1 MGRNFGKLL
10 LKFVVDL
17 SWLLAS
23 SSFLLD
29 STSDSLLRCRSSVL
43 SATSLLSFLLDEKM
57 IKTITVA
64 RELTAM
70 MKMVLRF
77 LWLSIMG
84 AIFSEKVCRLE
95 T

>member
-1 MGRNFGKLL
+1 
-10 LKFVVDL
+10 
-17 SWLLAS
+17 
-23 SSFLLD
+23 
-29 STSDSLLRCRSSVL
+29 
-43 SATSLLSFLLDEKM
+43 LDEKM
-57 IKTITVA
+57 IKTMTVA
-64 RELTAM
+64 RELTAI

>member
-1 MGRNFGKLL
+1 MLH
-10 LKFVVDL
+10 
-17 SWLLAS
+17 
-23 SSFLLD
+23 
-29 STSDSLLRCRSSVL
+29 CRSSVL
-43 SATSLLSFLLDEKM
+43 SATSLLSFMLDEKM